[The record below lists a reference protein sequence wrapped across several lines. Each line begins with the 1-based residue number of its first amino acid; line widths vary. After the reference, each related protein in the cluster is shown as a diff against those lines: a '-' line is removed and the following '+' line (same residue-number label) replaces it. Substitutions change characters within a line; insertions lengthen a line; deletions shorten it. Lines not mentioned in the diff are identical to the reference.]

1 MIHPPTT
8 PTAGVAALSAA
19 RAQFEAA
26 ADHLGLDPALRAI
39 LSSPW
44 REMTVRFP
52 VMLDDGTTQVFTGYR
67 VQHNVAR
74 GPAKGGLRYHPA
86 TDIDDVRALAM
97 WMTWKCALVGVPFGG
112 AKGGVTCDP
121 RQMSAKEL
129 EAVTRRFAAELAPV
143 IGADVDIP
151 APDVGTNAQTMAWI
165 LDTLAGPGG
174 VADPAVVTGKPISL
188 GGSVGRADATGQG
201 VVHTLAAAARRR
213 GFTLEGATVAVQGFG
228 NVGEATARLLATAG
242 ARIVAVTD
250 VGGGV
255 RDDAGL
261 DVARLRRYLEETGSI
276 AGAPR
281 TRPIDN
287 EELFGL
293 DVDILV
299 LAALEGQITGA
310 NAHRVRARVLAEA
323 ANGPTTPDAD
333 PILAANG
340 VEVIPDILCNAGGVV
355 VSYFEWVQ
363 NREGRAWT
371 EDEVARRL
379 ERTMLDAATAVWSRA
394 AEDEITPRLAAQ
406 VIAVERVAEATALR
420 GGWRVSGA

>member
-1 MIHPPTT
+1 
-8 PTAGVAALSAA
+8 
-19 RAQFEAA
+19 
-26 ADHLGLDPALRAI
+26 
-39 LSSPW
+39 
-44 REMTVRFP
+44 
-52 VMLDDGTTQVFTGYR
+52 
-67 VQHNVAR
+67 
-74 GPAKGGLRYHPA
+74 
-86 TDIDDVRALAM
+86 
-97 WMTWKCALVGVPFGG
+97 
-112 AKGGVTCDP
+112 
-121 RQMSAKEL
+121 
-129 EAVTRRFAAELAPV
+129 
-143 IGADVDIP
+143 
-151 APDVGTNAQTMAWI
+151 
-165 LDTLAGPGG
+165 
-174 VADPAVVTGKPISL
+174 
-188 GGSVGRADATGQG
+188 
-201 VVHTLAAAARRR
+201 
-213 GFTLEGATVAVQGFG
+213 
-228 NVGEATARLLATAG
+228 
-242 ARIVAVTD
+242 VTD